1 MPNEF
6 LYLLCNARPRME
18 ILNELNVKRM
28 DIEKNWFGECYE
40 GEERRKDLELI
51 YPFDVPGNKKRLNPR
66 H

>member
-1 MPNEF
+1 
-6 LYLLCNARPRME
+6 ME

-28 DIEKNWFGECYE
+28 DIEKKWFGECYE